1 MSVEI
6 VCFPMN
12 NGFSIVMLVYQKQ
25 IGMNVVKPI
34 PMNLQV
40 YEKKCSPFLVS
51 HFGCSW
57 VGDFGVATVYD
68 VLIDVG
74 EIPLCPLSICSSD
87 TYISI

>member
-1 MSVEI
+1 MVIFHSYVGLPEGNWDE
-6 VCFPMN
+6 CGETNSDEPA
-12 NGFSIVMLVYQKQ
+12 S
-25 IGMNVVKPI
+25 
-34 PMNLQV
+34 

-57 VGDFGVATVYD
+57 VGDFRVATVYD

-87 TYISI
+87 TYVPI